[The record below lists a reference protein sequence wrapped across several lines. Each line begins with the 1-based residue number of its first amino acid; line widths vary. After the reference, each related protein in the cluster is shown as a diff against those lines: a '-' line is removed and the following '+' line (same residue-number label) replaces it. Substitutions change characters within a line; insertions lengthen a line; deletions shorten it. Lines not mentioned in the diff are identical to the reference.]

1 MELVGACLGCSSEA
15 GIVSVETIGKIYIQI
30 ICYVSIKTCL
40 HDRRAFCQIVL
51 MHCALRQLKNGVCPC
66 TFVIEIFVQIFFAK
80 ILKIKY
86 IVFFPVT
93 DTRESRALFGKKSL
107 NMTDEWT
114 DGRPVLRSVH
124 FCMAYSHLYF

>member
-93 DTRESRALFGKKSL
+93 DTRESRALFGK
-107 NMTDEWT
+107 N
-114 DGRPVLRSVH
+114 RSI
-124 FCMAYSHLYF
+124 